1 MTLEIASVI
10 SIGGFLIAVF
20 NFYFNNKKT
29 NDEKTKRDTEISVKL
44 TNLTKD
50 IEEIKID
57 LKQTRLDISKDRE
70 NLIRLE
76 STLSNN
82 YKNNKKTGDD

>member
-20 NFYFNNKKT
+20 NFYFSNKKT
-29 NDEKTKRDTEISVKL
+29 NEEKTKRDTEISVKL

-57 LKQTRLDISKDRE
+57 LKQTRIDISKDRE

-82 YKNNKKTGDD
+82 YKNNKKIGDD